1 MIDIP
6 TYICQSMYLKEHRK
20 SGFWISVFGYRAI
33 VVYKQHIVHCL
44 HCTVINK
51 LYRQTIDTVFTVW
64 NIVILF
70 SVFGLHFFDLK
81 VHSSSSQQIITL
93 SGFLKR
99 QYFAF
104 YDTLATKQI
113 LFHCVVEQL
122 VNCHV
127 GLLKIVHVPQTI
139 SWGVIQ
145 FNPIKRI

>member
-1 MIDIP
+1 MGKLFLDF
-6 TYICQSMYLKEHRK
+6 S
-20 SGFWISVFGYRAI
+20 FWLQGYRSVQI
-33 VVYKQHIVHCL
+33 VHIVHCL

-104 YDTLATKQI
+104 YDTLEKKIYTFS
-113 LFHCVVEQL
+113 LCCRTVGELSCWPFE
-122 VNCHV
+122 NCSCASDHFL
-127 GLLKIVHVPQTI
+127 G
-139 SWGVIQ
+139 SNSIQ
-145 FNPIKRI
+145 SN